1 MRALATITSTQVA
14 ELTDCSM
21 QIVTS
26 LLLLIE
32 RSTSFGEYSE
42 CFFGVTQ
49 ALVLK
54 LFEMVAARDA

>member
-42 CFFGVTQ
+42 CFFGSYSGLGAET
-49 ALVLK
+49 
-54 LFEMVAARDA
+54 F

>member
-54 LFEMVAARDA
+54 LF